1 MEAELKVWNQEMENG
16 SNGIDTMTNNLKTN
30 HSGSL
35 QQSDIRDIFEVS
47 LPGAWDSYICNSIL
61 RPANFISTWKVS
73 SFFFI
78 AQCSVTTNPSL
89 QIC

>member
-16 SNGIDTMTNNLKTN
+16 SSDIDSMSNSLKKN

-47 LPGAWDSYICNSIL
+47 LLGA
-61 RPANFISTWKVS
+61 
-73 SFFFI
+73 
-78 AQCSVTTNPSL
+78 
-89 QIC
+89 